1 MFLTV
6 SAADLLLEGM
16 TFVSSLKMR
25 ARSSFFQ
32 LLTESH
38 LVAAAAP
45 PSAVVEV
52 PASHLVFAIFSQFSF
67 GLFGRISF
75 FSTFSLEFSG
85 CLPGFPHGIPKV
97 QNILRNADHVD
108 LEKS

>member
-45 PSAVVEV
+45 PPAVVEV
-52 PASHLVFAIFSQFSF
+52 PASHLVFAFFSPFSF
-67 GLFGRISF
+67 GLFDGIRY
-75 FSTFSLEFSG
+75 FSVFSLEFSG
-85 CLPGFPHGIPKV
+85 WFFQVFFPLGIPKV
-97 QNILRNADHVD
+97 RKDANLADF
-108 LEKS
+108 EKC